1 MLLYLLTDFARD
13 VSGVRDRF
21 ANDPAAVLD
30 DYNVKP
36 ADYKALLE
44 LPEGIV
50 TLLPV
55 GVVDAIRA
63 IKDVPPPS
71 LLWPGPT
78 LSIRGVKPDI
88 VAAGAPV
95 TLAITIEVDPPD
107 EFSGGPPF
115 TVEVYFRKEHT
126 VVRGA
131 PVLPIP
137 VPKPPVDEVTFD
149 CLAGFEEAGEYQV
162 DVAVARLTPRP
173 FRKVARYFGTLKVRE
188 G

>member
-36 ADYKALLE
+36 ADYEALLG

-71 LLWPGPT
+71 LMWPGPT
-78 LSIRGVKPDI
+78 LSIRSVKPDI
-88 VAAGAPV
+88 VGTGAPV
-95 TLAITIEVDPPD
+95 TLAITIEIDPPD
-107 EFSGGPPF
+107 EFSGGPAF
-115 TVEVYFRKEHT
+115 AVEVYFRRERT

-137 VPKPPVDEVTFD
+137 VPKPPVDVVTFE
-149 CLAGFEEAGEYQV
+149 CTASFEVPGEYQV
-162 DVAVARLTPRP
+162 DVAVTRLKPRP

-188 G
+188 A